1 MNDFSESRQI
11 NEVAKVVEDFGLE
24 WSRFDQSE
32 LSKEEVNSYFEE
44 YFSIFP
50 WSLLPQNACGFD
62 LGCGSGRWARF
73 VAQRVGNLHCIDASP
88 NALLVAQ
95 KNLADMPNID
105 FICASVS
112 NIPLDDNSMD
122 FGYSLGV
129 LHHVPD
135 TASGLANCVKKLRPG
150 APFLVY
156 LYYAFDNRPLW
167 FRMIWKISD
176 LFRTIISRL
185 PVRLKFLLTD
195 LIAILVYWP
204 LARLALVI
212 EKIGINPSNIPL
224 SYYRNRAFYTMR
236 TDALDRFGT
245 SLEKRYSK
253 AQIQQMMESSGL
265 RDITFREAEPFWCA
279 VGFKTS
285 N

>member
-1 MNDFSESRQI
+1 MSERTESKKI

-50 WSLLPQNACGFD
+50 WSRLNTNAMGFD

-73 VAQRVGNLHCIDASP
+73 VSERVGKLFCIDASQ
-88 NALLVAQ
+88 NALSVAE
-95 KNLADMPNID
+95 KNLADLVNVE
-105 FICASVS
+105 FLCASVA

-135 TASGLANCVKKLRPG
+135 TASGLANCVKKLKPG

-156 LYYAFDNRPLW
+156 LYYSFDNRPLW
-167 FRMIWKISD
+167 FRLLWKISD
-176 LFRTIISRL
+176 IFRQIISQL
-185 PVRLKFLLTD
+185 PARLKFLITD
-195 LIAILVYWP
+195 LLAVLVYWP
-204 LARLALVI
+204 LARLAKVFEVL
-212 EKIGINPSNIPL
+212 GINPSNIPL
-224 SYYRNRAFYTMR
+224 SYYRNRSFYTMR

-245 SLEKRYSK
+245 SLEKRYSRT
-253 AQIQQMMESSGL
+253 QIQLIMETSGL
-265 RDITFREAEPFWCA
+265 ENIVFREAEPFWCA
-279 VGFKTS
+279 LGYKRS
-285 N
+285 

>member
-1 MNDFSESRQI
+1 MPEQSDSKKI

-32 LSKEEVNSYFEE
+32 LSKEEFNSYFEE

-50 WSLLPQNACGFD
+50 WSQLGKDAQGFD

-73 VAQRVGNLHCIDASP
+73 VSERVGKLVCIDASQ
-88 NALLVAQ
+88 NALSVAK
-95 KNLADMPNID
+95 KNLADLANVE

-112 NIPLDDNSMD
+112 NIPLDDDSMD

-135 TASGLANCVKKLRPG
+135 TASGLANCVRKLKAG

-167 FRMIWKISD
+167 FSVLWKMSD
-176 LFRTIISRL
+176 IFR
-185 PVRLKFLLTD
+185 
-195 LIAILVYWP
+195 
-204 LARLALVI
+204 
-212 EKIGINPSNIPL
+212 
-224 SYYRNRAFYTMR
+224 
-236 TDALDRFGT
+236 
-245 SLEKRYSK
+245 
-253 AQIQQMMESSGL
+253 
-265 RDITFREAEPFWCA
+265 
-279 VGFKTS
+279 
-285 N
+285 